1 MIYFNTNHFFKG
13 VPPRLKISLQ
23 SIKAPMDLYA
33 LYRHPPVTAT
43 EVFRVWC
50 EAQIPAEA
58 TVHDIAVLLDTWA
71 REYCAFTIIDG
82 DYHVC
87 WKSPT
92 GTAHDIPYDTLVHW
106 MLCAAVPVKPPE
118 PVSSPPLAPVA
129 PHAPA
134 DPPAIE
140 LSVSTPD
147 TSYSDSSSEYQSS
160 SDSLSE
166 PKFVPESKPSA
177 PKPRPDTP
185 RPTLDMPLFCNP
197 TSESGHT

>member
-1 MIYFNTNHFFKG
+1 
-13 VPPRLKISLQ
+13 
-23 SIKAPMDLYA
+23 MDLYA

-71 REYCAFTIIDG
+71 RDYCSFTIIDEK
-82 DYHVC
+82 YHVC
-87 WKSPT
+87 WISPT
-92 GTAHDIPYDTLVHW
+92 GTRHDIPYDTLVHW

-118 PVSSPPLAPVA
+118 SVSSPPLAPVA
-129 PHAPA
+129 SAPA
-134 DPPAIE
+134 DPPAVQLDTE
-140 LSVSTPD
+140 TTP
-147 TSYSDSSSEYQSS
+147 SNYSDSSSEYQSSS

-166 PKFVPESKPSA
+166 PKFVPESKPSV

-185 RPTLDMPLFCNP
+185 RPVIDVPLFSMPN
-197 TSESGHT
+197 SDNGHT

>member
-1 MIYFNTNHFFKG
+1 
-13 VPPRLKISLQ
+13 
-23 SIKAPMDLYA
+23 MDLYT

-71 REYCAFTIIDG
+71 REYCSFTIIDEK
-82 DYHVC
+82 YHVC

-92 GTAHDIPYDTLVHW
+92 GITHDIPYDALVHW
-106 MLCAAVPVKPPE
+106 MLCAAVPVNPPA
-118 PVSSPPLAPVA
+118 PVNSPPLAPIQQQT
-129 PHAPA
+129 P
-134 DPPAIE
+134 DPPAVE

-147 TSYSDSSSEYQSS
+147 TNYSDSSSEYQSS
-160 SDSLSE
+160 SSDSLSE
-166 PKFVPESKPSA
+166 PRFVPESKPSA

-185 RPTLDMPLFCNP
+185 RPVLDVPLFSMPN
-197 TSESGHT
+197 SDNGHT